1 MQVGWGQWFHC
12 NLGGDRC
19 RLFYNQPRGC
29 PNYLALK
36 YAVSGKRT
44 SYSSICC
51 TLAIL
56 DEIARLKQTDA
67 IVCDA
72 ANLRISD
79 RVLARFGWEPHRP
92 SKWHRNFIKRFYGVY
107 PEALRCDSRL
117 VSV

>member
-1 MQVGWGQWFHC
+1 MEWRLAEYSGPVAEGM
-12 NLGGDRC
+12 NLGAAAKMPNALRADRDRVEALIG
-19 RLFYNQPRGC
+19 RL
-29 PNYLALK
+29 
-36 YAVSGKRT
+36 
-44 SYSSICC
+44 SSLQ

-67 IVCDA
+67 IDCDA

-79 RVLARFGWEPHRP
+79 RVLERFGWEPHRP